1 MDKNGRI
8 VYYSHVCNI
17 VYVMTSNAYK
27 TMHVIALLK
36 ETSIS
41 LKSDF
46 YVSLDNFFFFF
57 HTSLPIIPLDFQY
70 THFHVSDHV
79 FEEEKTQRIN
89 QRLTVHD
96 DDDTHQQAE

>member
-27 TMHVIALLK
+27 TMHVIASLK
-36 ETSIS
+36 KTSIS

-46 YVSLDNFFFFF
+46 YVSLDNFFFFSHF
-57 HTSLPIIPLDFQY
+57 SSNHIPLDFQY

>member
-27 TMHVIALLK
+27 TMHVIASLK
-36 ETSIS
+36 KTSIS

-57 HTSLPIIPLDFQY
+57 TLLFQSYTTRFPIY
-70 THFHVSDHV
+70 TFSR
-79 FEEEKTQRIN
+79 F
-89 QRLTVHD
+89 
-96 DDDTHQQAE
+96 

>member
-27 TMHVIALLK
+27 TMHVIASLK
-36 ETSIS
+36 ETLIS

-57 HTSLPIIPLDFQY
+57 TLLFQSYTTRFPIY
-70 THFHVSDHV
+70 TFSDHV